1 MQTTDTLLPPRAA
14 HPDRLEVSADLVE
27 ATGAGLRIV
36 ELGVVVFFGLL
47 FAPPLLILAAVV
59 AVPFLA
65 ISAVVAAVFVA
76 VAVPTLLVRKV
87 RAHHRAHHS
96 TLFLHR
102 LRP

>member
-1 MQTTDTLLPPRAA
+1 MTPTDTVLPPPTA
-14 HPDRLEVSADLVE
+14 HPDALEVSADVVE
-27 ATGAGLRIV
+27 AAGAGLRIL

-65 ISAVVAAVFVA
+65 ITAVVAAVVAA

-87 RAHHRAHHS
+87 RAHHRTHHS